1 MESLAVSIVL
11 PFRDHEHLVG
21 AASRSIAEHF
31 DELGHSYEIIAVDE
45 GSGDNSHAV
54 LALLRQEIPALRVAV
69 GKGYAAGTAQ
79 AEGQVLLLLDL
90 STASSELS
98 PSIAQ
103 AVERVEAGELD
114 MQLIAENLLVCDR
127 EKGLHLITEGL
138 AKRQLSARGLLK
150 RGRSSGLVTETYGPE
165 SRSLSDSGLG
175 RIVSA
180 LVPRATGLHSVW

>member
-1 MESLAVSIVL
+1 MKSVAVSIVL

-21 AASRSIAEHF
+21 RATRGIAEHF
-31 DELGHSYEIIAVDE
+31 EKLGHRFEIIAVDE

-54 LALLRQEIPALRVAV
+54 LALLRQEIPALRVVV
-69 GKGYAAGTAQ
+69 GKGYAAGTAL
-79 AEGQVLLLLDL
+79 AEGNALLLLDL
-90 STASSELS
+90 TSAAELS

-103 AVERVEAGELD
+103 ALERVLSGELD
-114 MQLIAENLLVCDR
+114 MQLIAENLLVCNR
-127 EKGLHLITEGL
+127 EKSLHLVTEGL

-180 LVPRATGLHSVW
+180 LVPRATGLTSVW